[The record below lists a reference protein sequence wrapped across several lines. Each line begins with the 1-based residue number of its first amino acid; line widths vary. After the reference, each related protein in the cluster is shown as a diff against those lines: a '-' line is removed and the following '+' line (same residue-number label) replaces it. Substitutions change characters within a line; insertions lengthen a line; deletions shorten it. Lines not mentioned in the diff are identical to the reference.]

1 MDILSVYF
9 YFTYTI
15 LFQKVIFLDIATFH
29 FIYIFYPFTSRKWF
43 SISLKFSYIIF
54 TYHI

>member
-29 FIYIFYPFTSRKWF
+29 FVYIFYPFTSRKWF
-43 SISLKFSYIIF
+43 SISLKFLYIIF
-54 TYHI
+54 AYHI